1 MRPKGWE
8 IRIRDI
14 LHAAQK
20 IVLHTQEMTF
30 DQLARDEMNGQWM
43 LFFET

>member
-20 IVLHTQEMTF
+20 IALHTN
-30 DQLARDEMNGQWM
+30 EMN
-43 LFFET
+43 FRFAAHKE